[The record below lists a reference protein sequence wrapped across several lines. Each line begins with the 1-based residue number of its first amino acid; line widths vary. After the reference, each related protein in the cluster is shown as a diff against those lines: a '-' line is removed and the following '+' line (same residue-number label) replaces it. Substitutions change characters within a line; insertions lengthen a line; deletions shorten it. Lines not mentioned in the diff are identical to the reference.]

1 MKLIF
6 FISIFNSIFIIASS
20 QNVGIGTSNPTQ
32 KLDVVGN
39 LRVSGAIMPGG
50 TAGTTGQAL
59 VSNGAGQAPS
69 WENIAYSGGGRFW
82 ATISNSIR
90 AGTQTP
96 TGRGVNWILN
106 DNDAITQADTFDFA
120 SVFVKGTDISV
131 SNEGFLNN
139 YITINKAG
147 LYHFEGVLRLF
158 VTGDVDGP
166 VMTPRAFLQ
175 LELFKAGFV
184 NSTIYMEEV
193 LMQLTSQ
200 PSTGFGN
207 KGYNYSIKFD
217 VDINLEAGT
226 TVAFIGGF
234 NQLRMNG
241 TFPLIAMGF
250 TSGGYISGHFI
261 SE

>member
-1 MKLIF
+1 MRKIFSILIF
-6 FISIFNSIFIIASS
+6 NCTFIVASS
-20 QNVGIGTSNPTQ
+20 QNVGIGTSSPTQ

-50 TAGTTGQAL
+50 TAGSAGQAL
-59 VSNGAGQAPS
+59 VSNGAGQAPT

-82 ATISNSIR
+82 TTMANSVR
-90 AGTQTP
+90 TGTQTP
-96 TGRGVNWILN
+96 TGRGGNWILN
-106 DNDAITQADTFDFA
+106 DVDESTQADSIDFA
-120 SVFVKGTDISV
+120 AVFVKGTDITV
-131 SNEGFLNN
+131 SNEGSINN
-139 YITINKAG
+139 YIIINKTG
-147 LYHFEGVLRLF
+147 LYHFEGVIRVF

-166 VMTPRAFLQ
+166 VMTPRATLQ

-184 NSTIYMEEV
+184 NTKIYMEEV
-193 LMQLTSQ
+193 LMQLTAQS
-200 PSTGFGN
+200 STGFAN
-207 KGYNYSIKFD
+207 KSYNYTIKFD
-217 VDINLEAGT
+217 VDINLELGT
-226 TVAFIGGF
+226 TVSFIGGF